1 MKILLFGMAKE
12 AVGKSSIELH
22 HTEGLSNVKE
32 LKERLK
38 KDFPQF
44 NQLPPMGIAVNTTYA
59 RDEDTIKAEDE
70 IVVIPPVSGG

>member
-12 AVGKSSIELH
+12 AVGQKSIELQN
-22 HTEGLSNVKE
+22 TAGLKNVKD
-32 LKERLK
+32 LKERLL

-44 NQLPPMGIAVNTTYA
+44 SQLPPMGIAVNTTYA
-59 RDEDTIKAEDE
+59 NDEDVVTAEDE